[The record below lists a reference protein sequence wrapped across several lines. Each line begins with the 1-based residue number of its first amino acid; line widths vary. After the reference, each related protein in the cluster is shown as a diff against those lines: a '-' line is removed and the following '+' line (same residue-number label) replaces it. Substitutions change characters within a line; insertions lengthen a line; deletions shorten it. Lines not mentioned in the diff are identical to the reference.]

1 MKFINV
7 GFNNMVS
14 SDRIIAV
21 ISPDSAPAKRMI
33 QDAKDNSRA
42 IDCTSGRRTRSIIIT
57 DNDLVILSAIQPET
71 LSGRL
76 EGAEDA
82 SDRTEDS
89 EQ

>member
-33 QDAKDNSRA
+33 QDAKDNARVV
-42 IDCTSGRRTRSIIIT
+42 DCTSGRRTRSVIIT
-57 DNDLVILSAIQPET
+57 DNDLIVLSAIQPET
-71 LSGRL
+71 VSGRL
-76 EGAEDA
+76 DGTMDN
-82 SDRTEDS
+82 SDKTDGD
-89 EQ
+89 